1 MTKLI
6 SLQKTCDFLGLS
18 KSGLRTTPE
27 SVLPVYRTAGG
38 HRRYKLQDVQALMG
52 ETNTTE
58 NQTDRVVI
66 YSRVSS
72 HGQKKSGD
80 LTRQKER
87 LLGYCINKQHTI
99 IANLE
104 EVGSGMNDKRPKLVK
119 LISMACNGEIDK
131 VVIEHRDRLTRFNFN
146 IFKLFL
152 QHHSVAIEVVSEPE
166 TLSFEDELVSDII
179 SLMTSFSGKIHGKRS
194 HVNVNK

>member
-1 MTKLI
+1 MIKLI
-6 SLQKTCDFLGLS
+6 LLKQAAELLGLS
-18 KSGLRTTPE
+18 KNGLRTTPE

-38 HRRYKLQDVQALMG
+38 HRRYKLQDVQALIG
-52 ETNTTE
+52 EETNPVNDST
-58 NQTDRVVI
+58 NIVI

-80 LTRQKER
+80 LSRQKDR
-87 LLGYCINKQHTI
+87 LINHCINKQYTI

-104 EVGSGMNDKRPKLVK
+104 EVGSGMNDKRPKLIK
-119 LISMACNGEIDK
+119 LIDLVCNGKINK

-152 QHHSVAIEVVSEPE
+152 KHHNVAIEVVEEPE
-166 TLSFEDELVSDII
+166 ELTFEDELVSDII

-194 HVNVNK
+194 HKNVNK

>member
-1 MTKLI
+1 MIKLI
-6 SLQKTCDFLGLS
+6 SLQKTCDLLGLS
-18 KSGLRTTPE
+18 KSGLRSTPE

-38 HRRYKLQDVQALMG
+38 HRRYKLQDVQSLMG
-52 ETNTTE
+52 ENNTTE
-58 NQTDRVVI
+58 TQTNRVAI

-72 HGQKKSGD
+72 HGQKKSGG

-87 LLGYCINKQHTI
+87 LLNYCINKQHTI

-104 EVGSGMNDKRPKLVK
+104 EVGSGMNDKRAKLIK

-131 VVIEHRDRLTRFNFN
+131 LVVEHRDRLTRFNFN

-152 QHHSVAIEVVSEPE
+152 KHHNVEIEVISEPDS
-166 TLSFEDELVSDII
+166 LSFEDELVSDII

-194 HVNVNK
+194 QSNVNK